1 MLIIVIVYILIPN
14 LMKELCNLKFTAIFY
29 GIIMII
35 SISIFLLSRF
45 FMKKVIKT
53 YLLLRNMIEV
63 EEKSTYAI
71 IRILREEKANSM
83 NMETIEELF
92 SGIRPLEQKK
102 NILSVIITGSGK
114 FFSAGGDLSQ
124 MLKLDE
130 HEGTRFS
137 ALGQELMDYI
147 ENSSKIFIA
156 AINGPAYG
164 GGMELALA
172 CDIRIASKSVK
183 MGQTEIN
190 VGLVTGW
197 GGAERLIRYVGRS
210 VASYMLLKGQ
220 VIDAETAIR
229 YGLVHQISDDALSDA
244 VKFAEELSK
253 KNPDAVRA
261 YKLMLKENSYILERS
276 LFGKIVSSKNGKE
289 AINSF
294 FEKREPKF
302 S

>member
-1 MLIIVIVYILIPN
+1 MNFVVILQ
-14 LMKELCNLKFTAIFY
+14 
-29 GIIMII
+29 GI
-35 SISIFLLSRF
+35 

-53 YLLLRNMIEV
+53 NSLFKNMIEV

-92 SGIRPLEQKK
+92 SAIRPLEQKK

-130 HEGTRFS
+130 YEGARFS

-156 AINGPAYG
+156 AMNGPAYG

-220 VIDAETAIR
+220 VIDAEMAMR

-244 VKFAEELSK
+244 VKFAEEISK

-289 AINSF
+289 AINAF